1 MFLKSAID
9 LLICQKKFSDVRK
22 IYIKITICY
31 SGGYRVDII
40 LIVKYAI
47 KQLFIYSFSS
57 FEIKYCCN
65 FVHFD
70 NRMEINGGIFCCLT
84 GLSELCEQ

>member
-1 MFLKSAID
+1 MLFRRISRRYHID
-9 LLICQKKFSDVRK
+9 S
-22 IYIKITICY
+22 
-31 SGGYRVDII
+31 
-40 LIVKYAI
+40 KYAI

-70 NRMEINGGIFCCLT
+70 NRMEINGGIFCFLT